1 MSRRGSRLLA
11 ARRPAWWSPPPDRS
25 AQAHDGRSPA
35 PGTGRPHAWA
45 MACLDDGSSP
55 PSPHPH
61 AGKDGRPNPRTNAAC
76 EPQPREGNDGPF
88 TSILRIAVTPSY
100 YDSEKGTYGDR
111 KTEFITVF
119 ARNQLARNVLASVT
133 KGQPLVVTGR
143 LNSSE
148 WTGVDGTVRHSL
160 TVNAD
165 AIGHDLTFGRAVF
178 TRPLKASDIPD
189 HDPVTGEVV
198 DRRGDDAAQTLTSDG
213 ADDEGLV
220 AAG

>member
-1 MSRRGSRLLA
+1 M
-11 ARRPAWWSPPPDRS
+11 
-25 AQAHDGRSPA
+25 
-35 PGTGRPHAWA
+35 
-45 MACLDDGSSP
+45 
-55 PSPHPH
+55 
-61 AGKDGRPNPRTNAAC
+61 
-76 EPQPREGNDGPF
+76 
-88 TSILRIAVTPSY
+88 
-100 YDSEKGTYGDR
+100 
-111 KTEFITVF
+111 
-119 ARNQLARNVLASVT
+119 QLALRYRLYTPVRSLMSSYQSFFTVTAPTDIYTLSLHDALPIFT

>member
-1 MSRRGSRLLA
+1 
-11 ARRPAWWSPPPDRS
+11 
-25 AQAHDGRSPA
+25 
-35 PGTGRPHAWA
+35 
-45 MACLDDGSSP
+45 
-55 PSPHPH
+55 
-61 AGKDGRPNPRTNAAC
+61 
-76 EPQPREGNDGPF
+76 
-88 TSILRIAVTPSY
+88 
-100 YDSEKGTYGDR
+100 
-111 KTEFITVF
+111 TVF

-165 AIGHDLTFGRAVF
+165 AIAHDLTFGRAEL
-178 TRPLKASDIPD
+178 TRPLNASHSP
-189 HDPVTGEVV
+189 HHHPVTAEVV
-198 DRRGDDAAQTLTSDG
+198 DTRGDDAAQTLTAGG

>member
-1 MSRRGSRLLA
+1 MREIRTTLQGNA
-11 ARRPAWWSPPPDRS
+11 
-25 AQAHDGRSPA
+25 
-35 PGTGRPHAWA
+35 TG
-45 MACLDDGSSP
+45 D
-55 PSPHPH
+55 
-61 AGKDGRPNPRTNAAC
+61 
-76 EPQPREGNDGPF
+76 PQPREGNDGPF

-148 WTGVDGTVRHSL
+148 WTGADGTVRHTL

-178 TRPLKASDIPD
+178 TRPLKASEVPD
-189 HDPVTGEVV
+189 HDPVTGEVI
-198 DRRGDDAAQTLTSDG
+198 DRRDDDAAQALTSDG

>member
-1 MSRRGSRLLA
+1 MPGRWLLPTVPASTAWEGRWPEPAQEGSLRTSAGKPTPGIPGLRGRNHHERDPNHPAGQRHRRSAA
-11 ARRPAWWSPPPDRS
+11 ARGQRRPVHLDP
-25 AQAHDGRSPA
+25 AHR
-35 PGTGRPHAWA
+35 
-45 MACLDDGSSP
+45 C
-55 PSPHPH
+55 HPQLL
-61 AGKDGRPNPRTNAAC
+61 R
-76 EPQPREGNDGPF
+76 QREGHIRRSQDR
-88 TSILRIAVTPSY
+88 IHHRLR
-100 YDSEKGTYGDR
+100 
-111 KTEFITVF
+111 TEP
-119 ARNQLARNVLASVT
+119 AGRNVLASVT

-143 LNSSE
+143 LNRSE
-148 WTGVDGTVRHSL
+148 WTGVYGTVRHSL

-198 DRRGDDAAQTLTSDG
+198 ARRVDDAAQPLTSDG

>member
-1 MSRRGSRLLA
+1 MREIRTTLQGNA
-11 ARRPAWWSPPPDRS
+11 
-25 AQAHDGRSPA
+25 
-35 PGTGRPHAWA
+35 TG
-45 MACLDDGSSP
+45 D
-55 PSPHPH
+55 
-61 AGKDGRPNPRTNAAC
+61 
-76 EPQPREGNDGPF
+76 PQPREGNDGPF

-160 TVNAD
+160 DRKSTRLNSSHV
-165 AIGHDLTFGRAVF
+165 AISYAVF
-178 TRPLKASDIPD
+178 C
-189 HDPVTGEVV
+189 
-198 DRRGDDAAQTLTSDG
+198 LTKK
-213 ADDEGLV
+213 E
-220 AAG
+220 